1 MTAPVE
7 IKRLFKTYTRRRWFG
22 KNAEK
27 AVLKDVSL
35 TLEEDHVLGLVGESG
50 CGKSTLCKVLL
61 GIEKPTSGLVKADG
75 KDVASLSKSGFKKL
89 RRVMQ
94 VVYQDP
100 YSSLDPRMN
109 VRQLLSEPL
118 DIHGLKK
125 DPADRNAFLT
135 ELLEAVGL
143 SQTQLT
149 RYPHEFSG
157 GQRQRICIAR
167 AMALSPKILVA
178 DEPVS
183 ALDVSVQAQILNL
196 LKEIKKARRLSMLF
210 VTHDFAVA
218 RFLCDDIAVMYQGR
232 IVERAPAE
240 ELLTNPQHPYTEA
253 LLAAVPSAGGP
264 CWVNRAAQ
272 EETREHPDCADWPCP
287 FAPRCRYARQ
297 KCAKTP
303 FELKEV
309 FPRHACACC
318 ATPFKTEKSKSAV

>member
-1 MTAPVE
+1 MTAPVVIE
-7 IKRLFKTYTRRRWFG
+7 HLFKTYTRRRFIG
-22 KNAEK
+22 KNVEK
-27 AVLKDVSL
+27 TVLHDVSL

-61 GIEKPTSGLVKADG
+61 GIEKPTAGTVLANG
-75 KDVASLSKSGFKKL
+75 KNVATISKSEFKKL

-118 DIHGLKK
+118 DIHCLKK
-125 DPADRNAFLT
+125 DREERKAFLS
-135 ELLEAVGL
+135 ELLKAVGL
-143 SQTQLT
+143 SESQLE

-157 GQRQRICIAR
+157 GQRQRINIAR
-167 AMALSPKILVA
+167 ALALDPKILVA

-196 LKEIKKARRLSMLF
+196 LKEIKKSRRLSMLF

-218 RFLCDDIAVMYQGR
+218 RFLCDDIAVMYKGR

-240 ELLTNPQHPYTEA
+240 ALFTNPQHPYTEA
-253 LLAAVPSAGGP
+253 LLSAVPSATVAKKP
-264 CWVNRAAQ
+264 FVPF
-272 EETREHPDCADWPCP
+272 EEHPERSAWACP
-287 FAPRCRYARQ
+287 FAPRCRYASEQ
-297 KCAKTP
+297 CKSGENT
-303 FELKEV
+303 LKEV
-309 FPRHACACC
+309 FPRHACACGVL
-318 ATPFKTEKSKSAV
+318 PFKDKKSSAAV

>member
-7 IKRLFKTYTRRRWFG
+7 IKNLFKTYTRRRWFG

-27 AVLKDVSL
+27 AVLKDVRL

-75 KDVASLSKSGFKKL
+75 KNVGILSKSGFKKL

-125 DPADRNAFLT
+125 DPAERKAFLS
-135 ELLEAVGL
+135 ELLAAVGL
-143 SQTQLT
+143 NEAQLT

-167 AMALSPKILVA
+167 ALALDPKILVA

-196 LKEIKKARRLSMLF
+196 LKEIKKSRKLSMLF

-232 IVERAPAE
+232 IVERAPAKA
-240 ELLTNPQHPYTEA
+240 LFTNPQHPYTEA
-253 LLAAVPSAGGP
+253 LLAAVPSVDASRRTG
-264 CWVNRAAQ
+264 CAAPG
-272 EETREHPDCADWPCP
+272 EEASYPDRADWPCP
-287 FAPRCRYARQ
+287 FAPRCRYA
-297 KCAKTP
+297 KPECAKTP

-309 FPRHACACC
+309 FPRYACACRVL
-318 ATPFKTEKSKSAV
+318 PFKTAKSKSAV

>member
-1 MTAPVE
+1 MTARVE
-7 IKRLFKTYTRRRWFG
+7 IKNLYKTYFRRKWLIG
-22 KNAEK
+22 KGEAFP
-27 AVLKDVSL
+27 VLKDINLSL
-35 TLEEDHVLGLVGESG
+35 PENSVLGLVGESG
-50 CGKSTLCKVLL
+50 CGKTTLCKVLL
-61 GIEKPTSGLVKADG
+61 GIEKPTSGTVLADG
-75 KDVASLSKSGFKKL
+75 KNTGEISKAQWKDL

-125 DPADRNAFLT
+125 DRAERENFLK
-135 ELLEAVGL
+135 ELLSSVGL
-143 SQTQLT
+143 SETFLD

-167 AMALSPKILVA
+167 ALALEPKILVA

-196 LKEIKKARRLSMLF
+196 LKNIKRERKISMLF

-218 RFLCDDIAVMYQGR
+218 RFLCDEIAVMYKGR
-232 IVERAPAE
+232 IVERAPAGE
-240 ELLTNPQHPYTEA
+240 IFTRPFHPYTRA
-253 LLAAVPSAGGP
+253 LLSAVPRVDGAAAAAAEKVSAFHP
-264 CWVNRAAQ
+264 ERAG
-272 EETREHPDCADWPCP
+272 WGCP
-287 FAPRCRYARQ
+287 FASRCASASDACRTRH
-297 KCAKTP
+297 

-309 FPRHACACC
+309 SSRHWCACGEILP
-318 ATPFKTEKSKSAV
+318 ADTEHL